1 MKTERWTALLGAD
14 PRAWLLESEEP
25 AARWIALTHL
35 LDRPGEDPDVVEAH
49 DAVLADDEVRRYI
62 GALPPWDVDTGLSGH
77 NSPGFAPNQLSLLA
91 DMGIGAGDDP
101 RIEELLD
108 AMLEHQDADG
118 RFQSFGRLRRLP
130 EPIWSSLLC
139 DTHAITEVLVRFGR
153 TDDAR
158 VTRSLERMA
167 ADISE
172 TSQGTAWPCVPHAPT
187 GFRGPGRKN
196 DFCPQVTLEG
206 LRALARLPD
215 SRRPANILEVAGV
228 ALRAWRVRGDEK
240 PYMFGHGRQF
250 KTVKWP
256 TFWYDIHEVLDTL
269 GRYPG
274 LWSAADAGG
283 ERPDLAETKP
293 SGEEAPGSGSSRG
306 VEALPDRRGAL
317 AELAACLIAYNFGPD
332 GTVKPRSCYRGF
344 ETFSFGQKK
353 MPSPLATARLCAVA
367 RRFDDLAGEIEGVD
381 VMALGSSKGG
391 TGTPAPPRG

>member
-1 MKTERWTALLGAD
+1 MKSERWTALLGAD

-35 LDRPGEDPDVVEAH
+35 LDRPGDDPDVVEAH
-49 DAVLADDEVRRYI
+49 DAVVGDDEVRCYV
-62 GALPPWDVDTGLSGH
+62 GALPTWDVDSGLSGH
-77 NSPGFAPNQLSLLA
+77 NSPGFAPNQLNLLA
-91 DMGIGAGDDP
+91 DMGIGASDDP

-108 AMLEHQDADG
+108 AMLEHQDAEG

-158 VTRSLERMA
+158 VIRSLERMA
-167 ADISE
+167 ADISQ
-172 TSQGTAWPCVPHAPT
+172 TSQGMAWPCVPHAPT

-215 SRRPANILEVAGV
+215 SRRPSNILEVAGV

-256 TFWYDIHEVLDTL
+256 TFWYDIYEALDTL
-269 GRYPG
+269 GRYPE
-274 LWSAADAGG
+274 LW
-283 ERPDLAETKP
+283 L
-293 SGEEAPGSGSSRG
+293 GEESDS
-306 VEALPDRRGAL
+306 ALGQDVSDRRRAL
-317 AELAACLIAYNFGPD
+317 AELAACLIAYNFGTD
-332 GTVKPRSCYRGF
+332 GTVTPLSCYRGF
-344 ETFSFGQKK
+344 EAFSFGQKK
-353 MPSPLATARLCAVA
+353 QPSAFATAHLCAVL
-367 RRFDDLAGEIEGVD
+367 RRLDGLAEDIGAVD
-381 VMALGSSKGG
+381 VTRLGSSKGG
-391 TGTPAPPRG
+391 TGTAVPPRA